1 MITLTGKKV
10 SEGIAIGKLSFY
22 KRDIKEVRHIYVKDV
37 EKEISRLQKAKERAL
52 FELQELYEIS
62 IREVGK
68 ANAAIFEM
76 QQDILDN
83 DGLWNRITSIIL
95 EEKLNAEYAVKTAT
109 EEYLKD
115 NRDKS
120 NDDPDSVKEL
130 ER

>member
-76 QQDILDN
+76 QQDILD
-83 DGLWNRITSIIL
+83 DDRLWNRITSIIL
-95 EEKLNAEYAVKTAT
+95 DEKLNAELIARIG
-109 EEYLKD
+109 E
-115 NRDKS
+115 N
-120 NDDPDSVKEL
+120 EL
-130 ER
+130 